1 MLNSFFL
8 LSSQTDKCCAR
19 NKSFMN
25 AAIVMYMICL
35 EYKAINVSYL
45 SLQGKRL
52 CLMKA
57 NYHMAEQRSTDQ
69 WCLVDER

>member
-1 MLNSFFL
+1 
-8 LSSQTDKCCAR
+8 
-19 NKSFMN
+19 MN

-35 EYKAINVSYL
+35 QYKPINVSYF

-57 NYHMAEQRSTDQ
+57 NYHMAEQRSTDR